1 MDFVCYLFACVRFH
15 LFHSI
20 KAESD
25 IGPSLV
31 LPSISEDDENQSE
44 SEAKVCPITPPTST
58 TMRSPLHTATS
69 PRHAKFLQRYV
80 PAKIDGISGL
90 FCTPFYEFIFNY

>member
-1 MDFVCYLFACVRFH
+1 MRLH
-15 LFHSI
+15 SLQSI

-44 SEAKVCPITPPTST
+44 SEAKVCPITPPTTT

-69 PRHAKFLQRYV
+69 PRHAKFLQRYEA
-80 PAKIDGISGL
+80 AKIDGINGL
-90 FCTPFYEFIFNY
+90 FLAEFCEFIFNY